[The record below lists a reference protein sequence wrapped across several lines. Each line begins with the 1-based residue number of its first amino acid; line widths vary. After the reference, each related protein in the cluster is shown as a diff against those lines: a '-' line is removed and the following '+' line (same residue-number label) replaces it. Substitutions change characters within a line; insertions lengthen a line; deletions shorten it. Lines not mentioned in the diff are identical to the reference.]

1 MQTRCRAIPQTTHN
15 PLCITIEGREW
26 NIQTTIRDP
35 TMHSQTIT
43 QQQHVHSLFPNR
55 LLQRIRFILLLSL
68 FFTFSLLQTNIL
80 FHKYIPHLS
89 HITISIP
96 DLLFFDKAT
105 TLCKPSILFPAFFTK
120 RTWTINDFEIGMKI
134 GSGRFGT
141 FISQSITYSK
151 SVSRTRT
158 KIKVYRRHQSH
169 IKERN
174 RPGVLRQSHSK

>member
-1 MQTRCRAIPQTTHN
+1 MQTQCRAIPPTTHN

-26 NIQTTIRDP
+26 NIQTTIRDF
-35 TMHSQTIT
+35 TMHLQTIT
-43 QQQHVHSLFPNR
+43 QQHVHSLFPNR

-68 FFTFSLLQTNIL
+68 FLTFSLLQTNIL

-158 KIKVYRRHQSH
+158 KIKVCRRHQSH
-169 IKERN
+169 IKEGSR
-174 RPGVLRQSHSK
+174 